1 MRLDGVQES
10 GNVEDRRG
18 MAPAVAGGGGVL
30 ALVVMAVAYLV
41 TGDPNAAKQAGQVA
55 GKLQGGGQ
63 MKQVGPPPDDG
74 VKQFTQKVIGL
85 TEQVWTDQF
94 PKQYGD
100 EYQPPK
106 TVIFTRGVRTGGC
119 GDAPSEVGP
128 FYCPADKTVYF
139 DPAFFDELQNKLKGS
154 KADFSKAYVIA
165 HEVGHHV
172 QNLLGYSDQVRRFE
186 RTEGKNGGIRLELQ
200 ADYLAGVW
208 AHHANKAKQIL
219 EPGDTEEALTT
230 AKAIGDDMI
239 AKTVSR
245 SGWVS
250 PESFTH
256 GTSAQRIKH
265 FKRGLESGD
274 ASKRAL
280 DYFFNPRTSPLEL

>member
-1 MRLDGVQES
+1 MRLDDARES

-18 MAPAVAGGGGVL
+18 MAPVVAGGGGVL

-55 GKLQGGGQ
+55 GRLQGGGQ
-63 MKQVGPPPDDG
+63 VQQKGTPPKDG
-74 VKQFTQKVIGL
+74 EKQFAQKIVGL
-85 TEQVWTDQF
+85 TEDVWNKQF
-94 PKQYGD
+94 KEQGYG
-100 EYQPPK
+100 EYQPPA
-106 TVIFTRGVRTGGC
+106 TVLFSEAVRTGGC
-119 GDAPSEVGP
+119 GDAPSAVGP
-128 FYCPADKTVYF
+128 FYCPADRKVYL
-139 DPAFFDELQNKLKGS
+139 DPTFFEELEKKLKGS

-172 QNLLGYSDQVRRFE
+172 QNLLGYSEQLRRFE
-186 RTEGKNGGIRLELQ
+186 RSEGKNAGIRLELQ

-208 AHHANKAKQIL
+208 AFHAQQQFRIL
-219 EPGDTEEALTT
+219 ERGDVEEALTT
-230 AKAIGDDMI
+230 AKAIGDDTI
-239 AKTVSR
+239 AKNTSR

-256 GTSAQRIKH
+256 GTSAQRLKY
-265 FKRGLESGD
+265 FNEGLKTGD

-280 DYFFNPRTSPLEL
+280 DRFFARGNPLEL

>member
-1 MRLDGVQES
+1 MRLDDARES

-18 MAPAVAGGGGVL
+18 LAPAVAGGGGVL

-41 TGDPNAAKQAGQVA
+41 TGDPNAAKQAGAVA

-63 MKQVGPPPDDG
+63 MKQVGPPPNDE
-74 VKQFTQKVIGL
+74 VKKFTQKVVGL
-85 TEQVWTDQF
+85 TEEVWAERF
-94 PKQYGD
+94 KQDYGE
-100 EYQPPK
+100 EYAPPK
-106 TVIFTRGVRTGGC
+106 TVIFSQAVRTGGC

-139 DPAFFDELQNKLKGS
+139 DPAFFDELQSKLKGS

-186 RTEGKNGGIRLELQ
+186 KTEGKNGGIRLELQ

-208 AHHANKAKQIL
+208 AFHANKLKRIL
-219 EPGDTEEALTT
+219 EPGDAEEALTT

-256 GTSAQRIKH
+256 GTSAQRLKA
-265 FKRGLESGD
+265 FKKGLDGGD

-280 DYFFNPRTSPLEL
+280 DYYFNPRTNPLEL